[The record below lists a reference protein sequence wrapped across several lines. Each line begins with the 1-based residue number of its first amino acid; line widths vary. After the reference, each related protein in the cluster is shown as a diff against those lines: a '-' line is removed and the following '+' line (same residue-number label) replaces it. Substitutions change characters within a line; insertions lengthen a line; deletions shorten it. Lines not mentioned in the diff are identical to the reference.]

1 MDAKH
6 IIQHLD
12 EEKPEGAENEAV
24 EQLVFADKVLLNKTD
39 LVEEAY
45 LAEIEK
51 RIHDLNRTV
60 PIVHCQNADVPVETV
75 LNIGAFSLEEVMKL
89 EPDFL
94 DPDECASQLH
104 KATLTHLTGTL
115 ASMRFLSVGPA
126 PIPVTLARHVESVCT
141 RVWHTT
147 SPRLYRVMRFTKTLD
162 IVRIGIMS
170 GNTSTIRPSY
180 LLASLSRVNST
191 WTK

>member
-51 RIHDLNRTV
+51 RIRDLNKTV

-104 KATLTHLTGTL
+104 K
-115 ASMRFLSVGPA
+115 
-126 PIPVTLARHVESVCT
+126 
-141 RVWHTT
+141 
-147 SPRLYRVMRFTKTLD
+147 SPSH
-162 IVRIGIMS
+162 I
-170 GNTSTIRPSY
+170 
-180 LLASLSRVNST
+180 
-191 WTK
+191 